1 MVGTGLEMKELV
13 EQVREAGVVGSGG
26 AGFPTHVKLEAQA
39 EWYLANG
46 AECEPLMHK
55 DRELMVHF
63 GREVVDGLEK
73 AADCVQA
80 QKTAIG
86 IKSKNRNAIDAIQA
100 AIRRDSMHVHEF
112 GDFYPAGDEYELV
125 YGITGRL
132 IPPQGIPLNIGV
144 VVNNIE
150 TLVNISRAVAGKPVT
165 DTFMTL
171 TGLVKTPLTTWLP
184 IGLSVREALQ
194 IAGGPMID
202 DFAVMESGLM
212 MGKLVQNLDQPITKT
227 TGGLIVLPAAH
238 DLIKRI
244 SRPTAAQHRIGHS
257 ACDQCSYC
265 TELCPRYLLGYEVK
279 PHLVMRSLGFTQ
291 MGKELWNQNALLCC
305 QCGLCTLYACPE
317 GLYPREACVQGMND
331 LRKADKGK
339 WTGSRDIQVHP
350 MKNSRRVPIKMLMNR
365 LGVSQYE
372 SHAEY
377 QEMRVEPARV
387 VMPLKQHVGQ
397 AAEPVVKVGESVRR
411 DQLIAEIPDGK
422 LGARVHASI
431 DGKVSAIQNE
441 RITIERG

>member
-1 MVGTGLEMKELV
+1 
-13 EQVREAGVVGSGG
+13 
-26 AGFPTHVKLEAQA
+26 
-39 EWYLANG
+39 
-46 AECEPLMHK
+46 
-55 DRELMVHF
+55 
-63 GREVVDGLEK
+63 
-73 AADCVQA
+73 
-80 QKTAIG
+80 
-86 IKSKNRNAIDAIQA
+86 
-100 AIRRDSMHVHEF
+100 
-112 GDFYPAGDEYELV
+112 
-125 YGITGRL
+125 
-132 IPPQGIPLNIGV
+132 
-144 VVNNIE
+144 
-150 TLVNISRAVAGKPVT
+150 
-165 DTFMTL
+165 MTL

-331 LRKADKGK
+331 LRKPIRESGLAAAI
-339 WTGSRDIQVHP
+339 SRCI
-350 MKNSRRVPIKMLMNR
+350 R
-365 LGVSQYE
+365 
-372 SHAEY
+372 
-377 QEMRVEPARV
+377 
-387 VMPLKQHVGQ
+387 
-397 AAEPVVKVGESVRR
+397 
-411 DQLIAEIPDGK
+411 
-422 LGARVHASI
+422 
-431 DGKVSAIQNE
+431 
-441 RITIERG
+441 

>member
-1 MVGTGLEMKELV
+1 M
-13 EQVREAGVVGSGG
+13 VGSGG

-150 TLVNISRAVAGKPVT
+150 TLVNISRAV
-165 DTFMTL
+165 
-171 TGLVKTPLTTWLP
+171 
-184 IGLSVREALQ
+184 
-194 IAGGPMID
+194 
-202 DFAVMESGLM
+202 
-212 MGKLVQNLDQPITKT
+212 
-227 TGGLIVLPAAH
+227 PAN
-238 DLIKRI
+238 R
-244 SRPTAAQHRIGHS
+244 SPT
-257 ACDQCSYC
+257 
-265 TELCPRYLLGYEVK
+265 
-279 PHLVMRSLGFTQ
+279 RS
-291 MGKELWNQNALLCC
+291 
-305 QCGLCTLYACPE
+305 
-317 GLYPREACVQGMND
+317 
-331 LRKADKGK
+331 
-339 WTGSRDIQVHP
+339 
-350 MKNSRRVPIKMLMNR
+350 
-365 LGVSQYE
+365 
-372 SHAEY
+372 
-377 QEMRVEPARV
+377 
-387 VMPLKQHVGQ
+387 
-397 AAEPVVKVGESVRR
+397 
-411 DQLIAEIPDGK
+411 
-422 LGARVHASI
+422 
-431 DGKVSAIQNE
+431 
-441 RITIERG
+441 